1 MRYILMGESENLQLY
16 TQVQSVVCKGRNI
29 LVVVPHWSYVDTR
42 PSGESPSVTNIL
54 AMKVLM
60 LEDVCLASMLVGT
73 PTELYKVMPVS

>member
-1 MRYILMGESENLQLY
+1 MRYILMGESENLQLHM
-16 TQVQSVVCKGRNI
+16 QVQSMVCKGRNM
-29 LVVVPHWSYVDTR
+29 VPHWSYVDAR

-60 LEDVCLASMLVGT
+60 LEDVCLASMLVGM